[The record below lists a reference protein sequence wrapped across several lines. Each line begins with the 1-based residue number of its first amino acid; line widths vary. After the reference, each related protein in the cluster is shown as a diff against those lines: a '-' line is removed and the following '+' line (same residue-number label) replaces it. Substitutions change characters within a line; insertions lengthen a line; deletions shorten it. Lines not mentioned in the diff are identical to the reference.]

1 MNLNLE
7 FCAGCGAFC
16 ERGIY
21 GIMGRE
27 GNEKKRRERAAM
39 QNAISAAAAFYLR
52 RISPSAH
59 KTRQRPSETTEND
72 PPIKKFRF
80 CSRKLKTRR
89 GICWLIDARSITE
102 SDLGKTRDWKTHT
115 KPIIIFRQIFAGDDD
130 GALQFTL
137 KISSGNNGSLNVLGK
152 QNEPAQIIMDKARE
166 R

>member
-1 MNLNLE
+1 MRRVLR
-7 FCAGCGAFC
+7 
-16 ERGIY
+16 ERYIY

-27 GNEKKRRERAAM
+27 GKEKKRRERAAM

-72 PPIKKFRF
+72 PPIKKVSLLLQETENAPRD
-80 CSRKLKTRR
+80 LLADRR
-89 GICWLIDARSITE
+89 ARSITE

-130 GALQFTL
+130 GAL
-137 KISSGNNGSLNVLGK
+137 SSL
-152 QNEPAQIIMDKARE
+152 
-166 R
+166 